1 MNDRFYS
8 LIGLLAALLLLGS
21 FPVKSAFGSMPCDI
35 IRVAGFILLYVYSR
49 HRLERSKKQ

>member
-35 IRVAGFILLYVYSR
+35 MRIGGFILLYVYSK
-49 HRLERSKKQ
+49 HRLERNKKK